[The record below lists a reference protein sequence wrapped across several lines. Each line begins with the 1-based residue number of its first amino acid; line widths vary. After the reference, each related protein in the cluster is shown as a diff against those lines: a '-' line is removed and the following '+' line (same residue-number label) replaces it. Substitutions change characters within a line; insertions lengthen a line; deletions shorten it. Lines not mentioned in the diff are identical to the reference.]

1 MHISTLRTWT
11 QVGAAVLL
19 IAPIGMAHA
28 ADHGEDAGGR
38 NAYAVTPLV
47 TDTGAGGTH
56 ADANLVNGWG
66 VAFNPTGPVWIADNG
81 SGKSTLYDG
90 TGNPIPLVVGIPA
103 APSRGAAWGSP
114 TGIVFNGSS
123 QFVVSSGTGKTLT
136 AAPAKFLFASE
147 DGIIS
152 GWAPSV
158 DLHNARIA
166 VDNSARAAVYKGLA
180 QSGSGAT
187 LQLYA
192 TDFHNRRIDVF
203 DGNFQP
209 VDLPG
214 AFHDPD
220 APADYAPFG
229 IQNINGDLYVTYAKQ
244 DSAQHDDVAG
254 AGLGFV
260 DVYDPMGR
268 LITHFAAHGA
278 LNAPWGLALA
288 PRSFGRF
295 GGALLVGNFGDG
307 VVNAYDART
316 GEPLGKLRRKDGQVI
331 HIDGLWGLAFGNGVD
346 AQPVDTLFYAA
357 GPGGE
362 QHGAYGAIT
371 NVAAEYER

>member
-1 MHISTLRTWT
+1 MHVSTGRTWAL
-11 QVGAAVLL
+11 VCAAALL
-19 IAPIGMAHA
+19 ASPMSITFA
-28 ADHGEDAGGR
+28 ADHDGHGGDAR

-47 TDTGAGGTH
+47 TDTGTGSTH

-66 VAFNPTGPVWIADNG
+66 VAFNPTGPVWLSDNG

-90 TGNPIPLVVGIPA
+90 TGNPIPLVVSVPA
-103 APSRGAAWGSP
+103 APSSGAAWGSP
-114 TGIVFNGSS
+114 TGIVFNASS
-123 QFVVSSGTGKTLT
+123 QFVVSAGTGTALT
-136 AAPAKFLFASE
+136 SAPAKFLFASE

-152 GWAPSV
+152 GWAPTV

-166 VDNSARAAVYKGLA
+166 VDNSAAGAVYKGLA
-180 QSGSGAT
+180 ESGSGST
-187 LQLYA
+187 FELYA
-192 TDFHNRRIDVF
+192 TDFHNRRVDVF

-209 VDLPG
+209 VNLPG
-214 AFHDPD
+214 AFQDPD
-220 APADYAPFG
+220 VPADYAPFG
-229 IQNINGDLYVTYAKQ
+229 IQNVNGDLYVTYAKQ
-244 DSAQHDDVAG
+244 DPAQHDNVAG

-268 LITHFAAHGA
+268 LIRHFAAHGA
-278 LNAPWGLALA
+278 LNAPWGVALA

-295 GGALLVGNFGDG
+295 GGALLIGNFGDG

-316 GEPLGKLRRKDGQVI
+316 GEHIGKLRARDGRVI
-331 HIDGLWGLAFGNGVD
+331 HIDGLWGLAFGDGVD
-346 AQPVDTLFYAA
+346 QQPIDTLFYAA

-371 NVAAEYER
+371 SVGSME